1 MNGPNRFLRLRVSVG
16 ATLAL
21 LVCAVFVAGTV
32 GGGVGASPTQRSN
45 AASAEVDRSDADGSD
60 GSDGSD
66 VDMARADVEA
76 VQAEIE
82 KTQRGKADANAALE
96 AMTVE
101 LEAAREAERD
111 AVAAVQAAERV
122 AEEIDAKVAM
132 AMRYAYTSSG
142 MDYPA
147 ELAYLLNANE
157 ASIRIRF
164 LEHRASVLADLL
176 DDQVRARDALKREQS
191 AAASAARE
199 VEAGKGRVE
208 ELIAALDELE
218 ANQEALAA
226 VVEGRLD
233 SALAE
238 AEAMRALDEQLAAEL
253 VAKEQA
259 LHDALVASMA
269 VAAPPTTVATGTPVT
284 QPVASPPQQTPAP
297 PTTARPP
304 APTAPPATAPPVTN
318 PTPTTLPA
326 GTAVDV
332 VYVRGIPVA
341 RSIAGNLEA
350 MMAAAQG
357 AGHVLGGSGYR
368 DINVQISLRIQHCG
382 GSDYYS
388 VWQKPSSQCSPPT
401 AIPGRSMHEKGL
413 AVDLTC
419 AGTLIR
425 SQSSPCFVWLRANAA
440 QYGLYNLPSEP
451 WHWSTNGN

>member
-1 MNGPNRFLRLRVSVG
+1 MG
-16 ATLAL
+16 AA
-21 LVCAVFVAGTV
+21 FVAGTV
-32 GGGVGASPTQRSN
+32 GGGVAASPAQRSK
-45 AASAEVDRSDADGSD
+45 SVTV
-60 GSDGSD
+60 D

-76 VQAEIE
+76 VQEEID

-96 AMTVE
+96 AMAVE
-101 LEAAREAERD
+101 LEAAREAERE
-111 AVAAVQAAERV
+111 AVEAVEAAERV
-122 AEEIDAKVAM
+122 AAEIDAKVAT

-164 LEHRASVLADLL
+164 LEHRAAVLTELL
-176 DDQVRARDALKREQS
+176 DEQERARGALERERN
-191 AAASAARE
+191 AAAAAANE

-218 ANQEALAA
+218 ANQQALAA
-226 VVEGRLD
+226 IVEDRLD
-233 SALAE
+233 SALTE
-238 AEAMRALDEQLAAEL
+238 AEAMRALDEQVAAEL

-259 LHDALVASMA
+259 LHASLVASMA
-269 VAAPPTTVATGTPVT
+269 TVAPPTTVPQPVAAPTPVPQPVAAPPQPAAPPTT
-284 QPVASPPQQTPAP
+284 ASPP
-297 PTTARPP
+297 
-304 APTAPPATAPPVTN
+304 TAPPVTN
-318 PTPTTLPA
+318 PTPTTLPP
-326 GTAVDV
+326 GTSVDV

-341 RSIAGNLEA
+341 RSISANLEA
-350 MMAAAQG
+350 MMAAAQA

-368 DINVQISLRIQHCG
+368 DISVQISLRIQNCG

-419 AGTLIR
+419 SGTLIR
-425 SQSSPCFVWLRANAA
+425 SRTSPCFVWLAANASR
-440 QYGLYNLPSEP
+440 YGFYNLPSEP